1 MSISSSSMLEN
12 VKFDL
17 RASIMVFFVALPLC
31 LGVAL
36 ASGAPLFSGVIAGI
50 IGGIVVGFL
59 SGSQLGVSGPAA
71 GLTVVVLSAII
82 ELGSFELFLSAVV
95 IAGVIQLI
103 LGYLRAGVVAK
114 HFPSSVIKGMLSA
127 IGIIIILKQIPHAFC
142 YDAVVASYDTF
153 AQNDGHNTLS
163 SLYYMLE
170 SISMG
175 AILIAATSLLIL
187 IGWDSKKVK
196 SVKALASIPGSLVAV
211 VAGIIMAYIFNQTT
225 ALALTPDQLVNIPV
239 ATSVGEFFNNF
250 TTPDF
255 SQVMSSEVL
264 IIAVTLAAIASIETL
279 LCLEATDKIDPEKR
293 ITSPNRELKAQ
304 GVGNILS
311 GLIGGLP
318 ITQVIV
324 RSSANIQGGGKTKLS
339 TIFHGVLILVSVMLL
354 PTVLN
359 MIPLS
364 ALAAI
369 LIAVGFKLASPAVFK
384 QAYKDGAAQFV
395 PFIITIAAIIF
406 TDLLTGIG
414 VGMAVAVMHK
424 GYITYIKGDKTET
437 PAIASKASE

>member
-1 MSISSSSMLEN
+1 MSKSSTSIMEN
-12 VKFDL
+12 VKFDF

-59 SGSQLGVSGPAA
+59 SGSQLGVSGPA
-71 GLTVVVLSAII
+71 GLTVVVLSAIV

-103 LGYLRAGVVAK
+103 MGYLRAGVVAS

-127 IGIIIILKQIPHAFC
+127 IGIIIILKQIPHVFG
-142 YDAVVASYDTF
+142 YDEVVTSYDKF
-153 AQNDGHNTLS
+153 EQSDGHNTLS
-163 SLYYMLE
+163 NLYYMLE
-170 SISMG
+170 FVSLG
-175 AILIAATSLLIL
+175 AILIAAISLLIL
-187 IGWDSKKVK
+187 IGWDSKKIK
-196 SVKALASIPGSLVAV
+196 RIKALASIPGSLVAV
-211 VAGIIMAYIFNQTT
+211 VMGIIMAYLFNQTT
-225 ALALTPDQLVNIPV
+225 ALALTVDQLVNIPV
-239 ATSVGEFFNNF
+239 ANSVGDFFNNF

-255 SQVMSSEVL
+255 SQVMSSDVL

-279 LCLEATDKIDPEKR
+279 LCLEATDKMTPDKR

-324 RSSANIQGGGKTKLS
+324 RSSANIQAGGKTKLS
-339 TIFHGVLILVSVMLL
+339 TVFHGVLILVSVMLL

-359 MIPLS
+359 MIPLA

-369 LIAVGFKLASPAVFK
+369 LIVVGYKLASPAVFK
-384 QAYKDGAAQFV
+384 QSFKEGAAQFV
-395 PFIITIAAIIF
+395 PFMVTIVAIIF

-414 VGMAVAVMHK
+414 IGMMVAVMHK
-424 GYITYIKGDKTET
+424 SYITYIKGDKAEALT
-437 PAIASKASE
+437 IASKASS